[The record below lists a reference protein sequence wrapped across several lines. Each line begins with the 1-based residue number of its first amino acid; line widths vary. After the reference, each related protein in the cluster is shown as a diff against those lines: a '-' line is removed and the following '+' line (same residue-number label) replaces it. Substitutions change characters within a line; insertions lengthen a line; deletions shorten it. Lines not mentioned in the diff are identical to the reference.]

1 MANATST
8 LVAPKKDEIVE
19 IEGHSV
25 KKDSKEHQFLLLD
38 FDPDI
43 KYMFELAEPNLEREL
58 PIIDVREKR
67 PVPHQKFKPY
77 QNIVL
82 TSQIVWNGSRVNI
95 RYYDGCDSIFVSQQP
110 KEKDVIDQFIKQ
122 TRVRAFLEGKF
133 GANGDEKQLLRYL
146 TICSWNGLSEFRTRS
161 ANSIFIPLDKGK
173 QALAEASKLD
183 QTETALSYAKEASE
197 TKMLIHANY
206 LGIAT
211 VDSDSGNELTPKEI
225 RIEYRKR
232 ALRDSAYFI
241 ESYGNKNI
249 ETKYYIDKA
258 LEKGLINNKFNPN
271 KATWQKSNS
280 VICDIS
286 GLKTNEAIAVKLFE
300 FSSTEE
306 GEEFKIQ
313 LAALFN

>member
-1 MANATST
+1 MANATM
-8 LVAPKKDEIVE
+8 VAPKKKEFVE
-19 IEGHSV
+19 LEGHKV
-25 KKDSKEHQFLLLD
+25 EKDSKEHLILAQE
-38 FDPDI
+38 FDKDI
-43 KYMFELAEPNLEREL
+43 KYMFELAEPSIEREM

-77 QNIVL
+77 QNIVMS
-82 TSQIVWNGSRVNI
+82 SQIVWNGQRVNL

-110 KEKDVIDQFIKQ
+110 KDKDVIDQFIKQ

-133 GANGDEKQLLRYL
+133 GINGDEKMLLRYML
-146 TICSWNGLSEFRTRS
+146 ICSWNGLSEFRTRT

-173 QALAEASKLD
+173 QALVESSKLD
-183 QTETALSYAKEASE
+183 QTETALAYAKEARE

-211 VDSDSGNELTPKEI
+211 IDYDSGNELTPKEI

-232 ALRDSAYFI
+232 ALKDSANFI
-241 ESYGNKNI
+241 ETYGNKNI
-249 ETKYYIDKA
+249 EIKYYIDKA
-258 LEKGLINNKFNPN
+258 LEKGLISNKFNPN

-313 LAALFN
+313 LTALFN

>member
-1 MANATST
+1 MADATT
-8 LVAPKKDEIVE
+8 QVAPKKDEIIK
-19 IEGHSV
+19 IEGHEV
-25 KKDSKEHQFLLLD
+25 KKDSREHRFLLLG

-122 TRVRAFLEGKF
+122 TRVRAFLEGRF
-133 GANGDEKQLLRYL
+133 GANGDEKMLLRYL
-146 TICSWNGLSEFRTRS
+146 IICSWNGLSEFRTRT
-161 ANSIFIPLDKGK
+161 ANSIFIPLDKSK
-173 QALAEASKLD
+173 QALAESNKLD
-183 QTETALSYAKEASE
+183 QTETALAYAKEASE
-197 TKMLIHANY
+197 PKMLMHAHY
-206 LGIAT
+206 LGIPT
-211 VDSDSGNELTPKEI
+211 TDYDSGNELTPKEI
-225 RIEYRKR
+225 RTAYRKR
-232 ALRDSAYFI
+232 ALQDADRFI

-258 LEKGLINNKFNPN
+258 LEKGLIGSKFNPN
-271 KATWQKSNS
+271 KATWGNSNT

-286 GLKTNEAIAVKLFE
+286 GLKSNEAIAERLFE

>member
-1 MANATST
+1 MADATMI
-8 LVAPKKDEIVE
+8 APKKKEFVE
-19 IEGHSV
+19 LEGH
-25 KKDSKEHQFLLLD
+25 KIEKGSKEHLILAQE
-38 FDPDI
+38 FDADI
-43 KYMFELAEPNLEREL
+43 KYMFELAEPSIEREM

-67 PVPHQKFKPY
+67 AVPHQKFKPY
-77 QNIVL
+77 QNIVMS
-82 TSQIVWNGSRVNI
+82 SQIVWNGQRVNL

-110 KEKDVIDQFIKQ
+110 KDKDVIDQFIKQ
-122 TRVRAFLEGKF
+122 TRVRAFMEGKF
-133 GANGDEKQLLRYL
+133 GINGDEKMLLRYML
-146 TICSWNGLSEFRTRS
+146 ICSWNGLSEFRTRT

-173 QALAEASKLD
+173 QALVESSKLD
-183 QTETALSYAKEASE
+183 QTETALAYAKEASE

-211 VDSDSGNELTPKEI
+211 IDYDSGNELTPKEI

-232 ALRDSAYFI
+232 ALKDSANFI
-241 ESYGNKNI
+241 ETYGNKNI
-249 ETKYYIDKA
+249 EVKYYIDKA
-258 LEKGLINNKFNPN
+258 LEKGLISNKFNPN

-313 LAALFN
+313 LTALFN